1 MKYGRLLCASVLL
14 AVLAPRAAAQTTT
27 TAPPGPAAPHLDR
40 PLIVVSAPDAAGWVR
55 LLRASGASAR
65 IGTLD
70 EALDRPAALFSGGVA
85 LSSDQRSRV
94 HDALDAGERAVVASD
109 ALLAELGL
117 QRGADRPVASARM
130 TGLDGEARWAPPVGV
145 RPLQDPSVT
154 PVATNGDAVL
164 AGVAPSGRGQVFA
177 LAVDPLAPGRDG
189 HELLPE
195 IGRYTAAFTGAPFG
209 PARTGADVYLDPGS
223 LHNAVSAKPDDL
235 AERLAGARAVHIAA
249 WNADN
254 QDPKFDYDYQA
265 LISALHARGVL
276 AYAWLEPPFVSLR
289 FWLEHPECRERTAT
303 GRDALVDWRR
313 LIALEDP
320 NCFRLATPVFSRVV
334 SSWPFDG
341 VDVAELYF
349 EPDRKPE
356 DFTPFHPSALA
367 QFDRDPNADPAG
379 FRAFRTQLVT
389 DLNSK
394 MLKFLNGLPHADQL
408 DFQLTVVD
416 NKLDPALGT
425 QVGSDIDAL
434 AKVAKENGATLQ
446 VEDPFTVWT
455 QGPLRYDALEPAL
468 RSLMPVGFAY
478 PDVNVV
484 DREAGYPTRTMTGAE
499 FDLAVSS
506 AGRGAGRVALYS
518 AGTIAPADMAHM
530 SAALGATA
538 VVFDDGVESPWAVT
552 VRAPGGASF
561 TRLKVDGHQ
570 WPAAAGVAVVPAGA
584 HRLEWSK
591 GAPAGPG
598 LSRFTGELG
607 TASLSAS
614 RMTLHYDSRAIP
626 YAVVDRPP
634 RGRSSVANPGGGYT
648 VRLPP
653 GRHEVT
659 LSFGGSSHSGGGGGS
674 LLVVVV
680 AALLVVGAALWSYR
694 RLRRR

>member
-1 MKYGRLLCASVLL
+1 MKYGRLACAAVLL
-14 AVLAPRAAAQTTT
+14 LVLAPRASAQTTT
-27 TAPPGPAAPHLDR
+27 TAPAAPATTHLDR

-70 EALDRPAALFSGGVA
+70 EALDRPAAVFSGAVA

-94 HDALDAGERAVVASD
+94 HDAATAGKRVVVASD
-109 ALLAELGL
+109 ALL
-117 QRGADRPVASARM
+117 
-130 TGLDGEARWAPPVGV
+130 T
-145 RPLQDPSVT
+145 
-154 PVATNGDAVL
+154 
-164 AGVAPSGRGQVFA
+164 
-177 LAVDPLAPGRDG
+177 
-189 HELLPE
+189 
-195 IGRYTAAFTGAPFG
+195 
-209 PARTGADVYLDPGS
+209 
-223 LHNAVSAKPDDL
+223 AVSAQPEAR
-235 AERLAGARAVHIAA
+235 AERLARARAVHIAA

-254 QDPKFDYDYQA
+254 QDPKFDYDYGA

-289 FWLEHPECRERTAT
+289 FWLEHPECREKTST
-303 GRDALVDWRR
+303 GRDAQVDWRR

-349 EPDRKPE
+349 EPDTRPE
-356 DFTPFHPSALA
+356 DFTPFHPAALA
-367 QFDRDPNADPAG
+367 KFGHDPNADPAG
-379 FRAFRTQLVT
+379 FRAFRTRLVT
-389 DLNSK
+389 DLNGK
-394 MLKFLNGLPHADQL
+394 VLKFLNGLPHADQL
-408 DFQLTVVD
+408 DFQMTVVD

-518 AGTIAPADMAHM
+518 AGTIAAADMTQM
-530 SAALGATA
+530 PAALGGAA

-552 VRAPGGASF
+552 VRAPGGNSF

-570 WPAAAGVAVVPAGA
+570 WPAGPGAAVIPAGA

-598 LSRFTGELG
+598 LTRFTGELG
-607 TASLSAS
+607 TASVSSSA
-614 RMTLHYDSRAIP
+614 MTLHYDSR
-626 YAVVDRPP
+626 
-634 RGRSSVANPGGGYT
+634 
-648 VRLPP
+648 
-653 GRHEVT
+653 
-659 LSFGGSSHSGGGGGS
+659 
-674 LLVVVV
+674 
-680 AALLVVGAALWSYR
+680 
-694 RLRRR
+694 